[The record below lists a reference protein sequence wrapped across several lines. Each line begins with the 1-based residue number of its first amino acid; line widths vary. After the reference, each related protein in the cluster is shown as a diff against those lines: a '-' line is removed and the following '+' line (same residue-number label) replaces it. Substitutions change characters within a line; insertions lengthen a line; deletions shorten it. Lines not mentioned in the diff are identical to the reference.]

1 MKLFAPIALAAA
13 VLFAA
18 SCDNS
23 KHEGHDHGALSDTT
37 RIASVD
43 GYEVVFDFVTME
55 DHHKMMEMMKL
66 KMEHD
71 PAADRH
77 LSVTIIEKRTGA
89 QISDATVNLTVYTP
103 DGRVVSGPGV
113 RMAGEGMVHWG
124 LDVKSGG
131 PGTYRVA
138 GDVKI
143 GERNLAPLAE
153 FTLK

>member
-1 MKLFAPIALAAA
+1 MRLLAPFAVAAA
-13 VLFAA
+13 MLFAA
-18 SCDNS
+18 SCNDS
-23 KHEGHDHGALSDTT
+23 EHDHHDHGALSETT

-43 GYEVVFDFVTME
+43 GYEVVFDFVSMA
-55 DHHKMMEMMKL
+55 DHHKMMELMKL
-66 KMEHD
+66 KMDHD

-89 QISDATVNLTVYTP
+89 QISNAAVNRTVYTP

-143 GERNLAPLAE
+143 GERNLAPLTE
-153 FTLK
+153 FILK